1 MGYKPLIAKDVFIY
15 HQGGQT
21 FKGAQIDYRKCMLEA
36 WKIFSQKWNL
46 PKELPV
52 DRTYSAD
59 LQVLDPSKVF
69 IQIKDIHST
78 YTNEKGARIYT
89 DELKN

>member
-1 MGYKPLIAKDVFIY
+1 
-15 HQGGQT
+15 
-21 FKGAQIDYRKCMLEA
+21 MLEA